1 MKMRSRRKAPTN
13 RGIAGFTLFEALVSV
28 ALMGALIASLSAVA
42 GQWLPNWHRGFGRV
56 QRLETLDIGLQRLA
70 ADLEG
75 AEFVAPSSAS
85 KGPFFVGDQKQ
96 VMFVRVANAPGTTPH
111 LEFVRIAETVDERG
125 FALVRSHAPF
135 KPLDPARPLEAQLY
149 FADPVVLIRAPFRVS
164 FAFAGADRLWRG
176 SWQEPVQ
183 LPAAARIQVRD
194 APTDRVLA
202 MSTATLLH
210 MDVPVECIT
219 QKSVQQCI
227 EGMREEAPTQG
238 PAPPAAQPAKSTLI
252 GGSAP

>member
-1 MKMRSRRKAPTN
+1 MKTRNRRNAPKN

-28 ALMGALIASLSAVA
+28 ALMGALIVSLGAVA

-70 ADLEG
+70 SDLEA

-85 KGPFFVGDQKQ
+85 KAPFFVGDEKQ
-96 VMFVRVANAPGTTPH
+96 VMLIRVANAPGTTQH
-111 LEFVRIAETVDERG
+111 LEFVKIAETVDERG

-135 KPLDPARPLEAQLY
+135 KPLDPNRPIEAQLY

-164 FAFAGADRLWRG
+164 FAFAGADRLWRD
-176 SWQEPVQ
+176 SWQESVR
-183 LPAAARIQVRD
+183 LPAAARIEVRD

-202 MSTATLLH
+202 ISTATLLH
-210 MDVPVECIT
+210 MDVPVECVT
-219 QKSVQQCI
+219 QKSVQRCI
-227 EGMREEAPTQG
+227 EGMRDEGPTEG
-238 PAPPAAQPAKSTLI
+238 SAPPSAQPPKSTLM
-252 GGSAP
+252 GGSTP